1 MSIFLAVGLL
11 AAGGLATSYAEHR
24 FAYNLY
30 EYVVAGV
37 KKALGFAAKAEA
49 DVKAVEK
56 KL

>member
-1 MSIFLAVGLL
+1 MSIFLIAGLL
-11 AAGGLATSYAEHR
+11 AVGGLATSYAEHR

-49 DVKAVEK
+49 HVKAVEK

>member
-1 MSIFLAVGLL
+1 MSIFLTVGLL
-11 AAGGLATSYAEHR
+11 AAGGLVTSYAEHR